1 MRFQLALML
10 VIALSP
16 AFAASAQQNVT
27 GSAFY
32 PELAEETQSTLAGA
46 DTALTRFDN
55 LMAKLDAATPPS
67 QATPV
72 SNEETNPSGDFVR
85 TFDTDDAGGKEA
97 AEEPTEEAA
106 AAAPVPA
113 PSAIAPVKRRELS
126 LLREQAAVHRD
137 RAAAALNK
145 AADAEK
151 NGDAIMARY
160 YRKEAQSAAQSARS
174 WAEKTYRGATAAT
187 GPPPSPA
194 AFGSTLSASGCSGG
208 GLQKACDCFRS
219 TNSECQAFWQL
230 KSLARASGSLSGFDT
245 GLPSPVN
252 VTLPRPAPG
261 QETVTPPDA
270 HLDGRPPVSLLDL
283 ARTLRKVVPEK
294 ELRQIFEDDP
304 VTGALVLSSTGRRVF
319 ARPGVK
325 SELEKIGGVSLDVAI
340 GGQGTLLTS
349 MRPAGPRESHLDD
362 VVLVSLRNLTAAAK
376 TFTATG
382 AWVDLPGDL
391 RHPGGIGRVFGVVM
405 TTSGDVVLIGRTAR
419 RPSAAL
425 DIDSI
430 TLLFSTVWRQ
440 GRTPSVSLDPRGE
453 ALTGPMYPR
462 LVNVPPDTEVA
473 RIMLEADY
481 ALKTL
486 VQDAVDDPARSRI
499 LFPELGVSAPYDTLK
514 RLTSDRFWLQPNPL
528 PAASIELSQSGR
540 TAVFDTGVEVL
551 TESTLITDN
560 DPSSTANSGSQ
571 LALAKA
577 RALTMRYEDL
587 EEGTLQAGPD
597 GVYEQLHGLIDL
609 TTAATLL
616 RLGAFQSTSL
626 TQLTDLPVRK
636 VPTRS
641 SYPNVHA
648 LVAVPALKHAY
659 FQYGGVAMRPRL
671 SPDAHKTR
679 LDGSLQKLETAADA
693 LSASGQIA
701 SAVDIK
707 LKLPTALVSPELA
720 AVQNL
725 ARRDF
730 LTAEQKSLTKVRL
743 APSSHAAWEEL
754 ARARLGLGDLDGAMA
769 AIDRALTLAPIDP
782 DTRVLAMDIAWR
794 RDPEAAYAALKDID
808 TALRD
813 LSHHYFSLARAA
825 LDDGSRARA
834 ESYAGWAAELWSGN
848 FDAHLLR
855 AQLRVRDGN
864 LNRTDLSKAK
874 RALLRL
880 QSSAP
885 DAARKPLALVLTL
898 DAQSRLA
905 RVERL
910 IRSAVADPNDAAGQ
924 AHYQTAFQDLQQ
936 AFEATQ
942 KAGQLDPQSAEPGAL
957 QALVRAYHGALFL
970 EDEGA
975 AKKEIETALLAAR
988 AVAARHPD
996 SPFPPLS
1003 EAAILLVQGDPEEAE
1018 DVLRQA
1024 VKVFPENAA
1033 LRRAHAEQAITV
1045 GACAHA
1051 GIDIDFLSA
1060 LNLPSLR
1067 EDVAD
1072 LSDRLRSCSTGR
1084 QTTKASP
1091 SADD

>member
-1 MRFQLALML
+1 MRFRLVLIL
-10 VIALSP
+10 VIALTP
-16 AFAASAQQNVT
+16 AFAARAQQEMT
-27 GSAFY
+27 GSNIY
-32 PELAEETQSTLAGA
+32 PEIAEDTQSTLAGA
-46 DTALTRFDN
+46 DTALTRFDD
-55 LMAKLDAATPPS
+55 LMAKLDAATPHS
-67 QATPV
+67 QTTPV
-72 SNEETNPSGDFVR
+72 SNAETDPSGDFVR
-85 TFDTDDAGGKEA
+85 TFETEAAGGKET
-97 AEEPTEEAA
+97 AEGSTEDAA
-106 AAAPVPA
+106 ATARVPQ
-113 PSAIAPVKRRELS
+113 PSPIAPVKRRELS
-126 LLREQAAVHRD
+126 LLRKQAAVHQD
-137 RAAAALNK
+137 RAAAALKK

-160 YRKEAQSAAQSARS
+160 YQKEARSAAQSARS
-174 WAEKTYRGATAAT
+174 WAEKTFRGATAAT
-187 GPPPSPA
+187 SPPPAPA
-194 AFGSTLSASGCSGG
+194 TLGSTLSASGCSGG
-208 GLQKACDCFRS
+208 GLRKACDCFRS
-219 TNSECQAFWQL
+219 SSSECQAFWQL
-230 KSLARASGSLSGFDT
+230 KTLAGAGGNLSGFDT
-245 GLPSPVN
+245 GPLTPVN
-252 VTLPRPAPG
+252 VAPPRPATASE
-261 QETVTPPDA
+261 QQDT
-270 HLDGRPPVSLLDL
+270 PPVSLLDL

-294 ELRQIFEDDP
+294 ELRQIFEEDP
-304 VTGALVLSSTGRRVF
+304 ETGALILSPTGRRVF

-340 GGQGTLLTS
+340 GGQGALLTS

-382 AWVDLPGDL
+382 TWADLPGDL
-391 RHPGGIGRVFGVVM
+391 RHPGGIGRVFGMVM

-440 GRTPSVSLDPRGE
+440 GRTPAVSLDPRGE

-462 LVNVPPDTEVA
+462 LVNVPPDTEIA

-514 RLTSDRFWLQPNPL
+514 QMTSDRFWLRPRPL
-528 PAASIELSQSGR
+528 SAASIELSQSGR
-540 TAVFDTGVEVL
+540 TAVFVTGVEVL
-551 TESTLITDN
+551 TETTLITETA
-560 DPSSTANSGSQ
+560 PSSAANSGSR

-577 RALTMRYEDL
+577 RALTTRYEDL

-616 RLGAFQSTSL
+616 RLGAFQSTYL
-626 TQLTDLPVRK
+626 QQLTDLPVRE
-636 VPTRS
+636 VPIRS

-671 SPDAHKTR
+671 SPDAQRTR
-679 LDGSLQKLETAADA
+679 PDGDLQKLEAAA
-693 LSASGQIA
+693 EVLSSSGKVA
-701 SAVDIK
+701 SAVEIE
-707 LKLPTALVSPELA
+707 LVLPTTPATLEPDA
-720 AVQNL
+720 AQDL
-725 ARRDF
+725 ARRDY
-730 LTAEQKSLTKVRL
+730 LVAEQKSMAQLKVD
-743 APSSHAAWEEL
+743 PSSL
-754 ARARLGLGDLDGAMA
+754 ASWADLAQARLGLDDLNGALA
-769 AIDRALTLAPIDP
+769 AIDRALTLAPVDP
-782 DTRVLAMDIAWR
+782 DIRVLAMDIAWR
-794 RDPEAAYAALKDID
+794 RDPAAAYAALKDID
-808 TALRD
+808 TALQE
-813 LSHHYFSLARAA
+813 LSNHYFSLARAA

-834 ESYAGWAAELWSGN
+834 EGYSGWAAELWSGN

-855 AQLRVRDGN
+855 AQLRGKDGV
-864 LNRTDLSKAK
+864 LNRADLSKAK
-874 RALLRL
+874 RALLKL
-880 QSSAP
+880 QATAP
-885 DAARKPLALVLTL
+885 GAARKPLALVLTL

-957 QALVRAYHGALFL
+957 QALARAYHGALFL
-970 EDEGA
+970 ENESA

-988 AVAARHPD
+988 AVSARHPD

-1003 EAAILLVQGDPEEAE
+1003 EAAILLVQGDPKEAE
-1018 DVLRQA
+1018 GVLRRA
-1024 VKVFPENAA
+1024 VNVFPENAE
-1033 LRRAHAEQAITV
+1033 LRRAHAEQALTL
-1045 GACAHA
+1045 GACAQA

-1072 LSDRLRSCSTGR
+1072 LSDRLQSCSTGR
-1084 QTTKASP
+1084 QTTKAFP